1 MTGTPLLLIHG
12 SAYLPRP
19 IRASM
24 QRSAIFGLFLIIS
37 TAINAQ
43 VQHGGVAPGLS
54 GSALQLEAPPLHTLQ
69 PLEVAVLE
77 QEDTERIASG
87 IAAPYRFAETYT
99 VDLGLE
105 VGAWSELSS
114 GERVWRLA
122 VECREAKSMGF
133 LFDRF
138 VLPEGARVYITNE
151 HGEQRGA
158 FLRPTNGAT
167 VLGIDQLAGEH
178 LTIEYVEP
186 AGTLELVDLHVSTV
200 YAAYRGNHAT
210 DRDFGESMDCNVNVI
225 CPEGDAWRDQ
235 IRSVA
240 LVNTGAGYCSG
251 TLLNNCLGDG
261 TPYFLTANHCLVTPV
276 SGWTFIWNWDSPTCD
291 PTENAPQNMS
301 ISGSEMLA
309 TEVLTDFALLRL
321 FQTPPEAYNVYYS
334 GWDATGAPAEE
345 VVGIHH
351 PSGDIKKISR
361 SFDEVEATQQVVGA
375 DLREVWAI
383 EFWSDGIV
391 EVGSSGSGLWNPD
404 RLLIGQ
410 LSGGLGTCD
419 NDDGVAAYGRFH
431 LAFPL
436 MEQWL
441 GDCGL
446 TLPGIDES
454 EVVVPI
460 FEDAAV
466 TSITNIGELLCG
478 VDSVSPVITLK
489 NNGINDLTSVVIEY
503 AINGDVPYTQA
514 WSGNLVTG
522 QTANVALAAIPTP
535 SGANQLVIGTTLP
548 NNTVDQVPENDAW
561 AYGFTAS
568 IPAAAIS
575 LILTLD
581 DFGSDVTWTLTS
593 SANTILYNGGPY
605 PDGNEGL
612 VDSVAFCLTNDCYT
626 FTILDEF
633 GNGLCCD
640 DGEGSYVIRDLFG
653 GVYAESDGQFDD
665 INSDE
670 FCLEAVHVAEVER
683 PRFRVQ
689 PNPNDGAF
697 AIMDLDG
704 RSIEMVRILDVLG
717 RQVFSIS
724 GNNNAQVHIDL
735 RLPAGAYFVVLSGSD
750 GSAVQRMIVA
760 R

>member
-1 MTGTPLLLIHG
+1 ML
-12 SAYLPRP
+12 
-19 IRASM
+19 
-24 QRSAIFGLFLIIS
+24 RSAILGLFLVAFTS
-37 TAINAQ
+37 MNAQ

-54 GSALQLEAPPLHTLQ
+54 DFALLLEVAPVHALQ
-69 PLEVAVLE
+69 PLDIAALE
-77 QEDTERIASG
+77 QEDALRIASG
-87 IAAPYRFAETYT
+87 IPAPFRFARTNL

-105 VGAWSELSS
+105 AGTWTVLPS

-122 VECREAKSMGF
+122 VECREAKSLGF

-138 VLPEGARVYITNE
+138 VLPEGGRVYITNE
-151 HGEQRGA
+151 HSEQRGA
-158 FLRPTNGAT
+158 YTRLTNGST
-167 VLGIDQLAGEH
+167 VLGIDQLTGEH

-186 AGTLELVDLHVSTV
+186 AGSSDPVDLHLSTV

-210 DRDFGESMDCNVNVI
+210 DRDFGESMACNVNVI
-225 CPEGDAWRDQ
+225 CPEGDDWRDQ

-291 PTENAPQNMS
+291 PTENASQAMS

-309 TEVLTDFALLRL
+309 TDVLTDFALLRL

-334 GWDATGAPAEE
+334 GWDATGVPADE

-361 SFDEVEATQQVVGA
+361 SFDAVEATQQVVGA
-375 DLREVWAI
+375 DMREVWAI

-391 EVGSSGSGLWNPD
+391 EVGSSGSGLWSED
-404 RLLIGQ
+404 KLLIGQ

-466 TSITNIGELLCG
+466 TSITNIGEVLCG

-503 AINGDVPYTQA
+503 AVNGDVPYTQP
-514 WSGNLVTG
+514 WTGNLVTG
-522 QTANVALAAIPTP
+522 QTANVALAAIPAV
-535 SGANQLVIGTTLP
+535 SGANELVIGTTLP
-548 NNTVDQVPENDAW
+548 NNTVDQVTENDAW
-561 AYGFTAS
+561 TYDFTAS
-568 IPAAAIS
+568 FPAADLS

-581 DFGSDVTWTLTS
+581 DFGSDVTWTLGS
-593 SANTILYNGGPY
+593 SAGTTLYSGGPY

-626 FTILDEF
+626 FTIRDEF

-640 DGEGSYVIRDLFG
+640 EGEGSYVIRDLFG
-653 GVYAESDGQFDD
+653 GVYAESDGQYDD
-665 INSDE
+665 INIDE

-697 AIMDLDG
+697 AIVGIDGGSIGTVQVLDA
-704 RSIEMVRILDVLG
+704 LG
-717 RQVFSIS
+717 RQVFSTS
-724 GNNNAQVHIDL
+724 GNGSDQVRIDL
-735 RLPAGAYFVVLSGSD
+735 RLPAGAYFVVLGGSD
-750 GSAVQRMIVA
+750 GTTVQRMLVA